1 MYYNANGRWFQ
12 VLSISRPLFVH
23 FFRPP
28 GIQWPYAVETGG
40 ERTMEQDLDD
50 WIFGGQ
56 SSAPS
61 NR

>member
-23 FFRPP
+23 FFRPS

-50 WIFGGQ
+50 WIFRDEEYEV
-56 SSAPS
+56 S
-61 NR
+61 RR

>member
-1 MYYNANGRWFQ
+1 MD
-12 VLSISRPLFVH
+12 
-23 FFRPP
+23 
-28 GIQWPYAVETGG
+28 
-40 ERTMEQDLDD
+40 QDLDD

>member
-1 MYYNANGRWFQ
+1 M
-12 VLSISRPLFVH
+12 H
-23 FFRPP
+23 FFRPS